1 MAPCQHLDVR
11 LPASGTVREY
21 ISVALSHPACEN
33 VYGAYYTLSF
43 SRAAGVGAS
52 GPCCR
57 SGIGGLGNHMG
68 RSPQQHVVSLCSA
81 VLYTGGSGGELEE
94 IHRKEK
100 LPDLI
105 GWKAGERPSMMSCNA
120 FVPKRNECSLGAG
133 HRCKAEGQLRLTWTW
148 LPLRNSQLS
157 EGERYVT
164 RHNEESS
171 ASTVQAKPTE
181 AHASGTSCD
190 PHRETP

>member
-11 LPASGTVREY
+11 LPASRTVRED

-33 VYGAYYTLSF
+33 VPGAYYALSF
-43 SRAAGVGAS
+43 PRAAGG
-52 GPCCR
+52 GGFR
-57 SGIGGLGNHMG
+57 SLLQVRDRRPRESHGQI
-68 RSPQQHVVSLCSA
+68 PQQHVVSLCSA

-100 LPDLI
+100 LPDLM

-120 FVPKRNECSLGAG
+120 LVPKRNECSLGAG

-148 LPLRNSQLS
+148 LPLRNSQSS
-157 EGERYVT
+157 EGDGYVT

-171 ASTVQAKPTE
+171 ASTVQTKPTE